1 MSEIKNVIFRFEF
14 AQESKKFWKMDIDD
28 VQKSICQNLFV
39 KIRRV
44 ARYFA
49 ELFVN
54 MKYRTIY
61 GAIIFNYV
69 HIFIFTKQ
77 VTCQIDSN

>member
-1 MSEIKNVIFRFEF
+1 
-14 AQESKKFWKMDIDD
+14 MDIDD

-77 VTCQIDSN
+77 VTCQIDSNWFKLIQIDIDINCAYFYLVF